1 MSIDIPSKNILV
13 LGNGFDLH
21 HNLKTKYSDYI
32 EFMTQLK
39 KRNEMCA
46 NSNKNGVMSLDDL
59 KEDKSKLRSQ
69 CLQTYIDKGFSEKT
83 IIKVWTMTN
92 NNFVQYFMSYDA
104 EVKGWIDFEVLIK
117 NITTDIEK
125 VMNRID
131 DMNAKGEDKHKYGI
145 IGNVREILLAR
156 SFSKIFEIDEGNGIY
171 IKKELANDLV
181 GINRKAVIKILRKEF
196 DDLCDSLWLYL
207 KDIEPHYREIKPEF
221 TYQQIENI
229 GADAVITFNYTDTY
243 KRYGISSEN
252 AIHVHGSL
260 EENNI
265 VLGFDDDDEKE
276 LQYVYFKK
284 YMQCI
289 LKRTPIL
296 DQYNFSVEVLGE
308 GGINTYDYEN
318 PIMHFFGHSLDAT
331 DREKLI
337 YLFNIASR
345 IKIYYYDE
353 DDHEEKIEK
362 VIELLGKQNAL
373 IGMHDKR
380 IDFIQIEK
388 TEKEMIDEK
397 RERERPFIN
406 MFNIYEEMNREKEED
421 QKKKEEMENIFKQLP
436 KDFFHVLEDSVEK
449 WAILS
454 NFVIVS

>member
-1 MSIDIPSKNILV
+1 MVKYGQIKSVVKEYFMSIDMPSKNILV

-32 EFMTQLK
+32 EFMAQLK
-39 KRNEMCA
+39 KKNEMCA

-59 KEDKSKLRSQ
+59 KEDQSKLRSQ
-69 CLQTYIDKGFSEKT
+69 CLQTYIDKGFSEET
-83 IIKVWTMTN
+83 VRKVWTMSN
-92 NNFVQYFMSYDA
+92 NNFVQYFMLYNA

-125 VMNRID
+125 IMNKID
-131 DMNAKGEDKHKYGI
+131 DINVEGEDKHKHGI

-156 SFSKIFEIDEGNGIY
+156 SFSKIFEIDERNGIY
-171 IKKELANDLV
+171 IKKELANYLV
-181 GINRKAVIKILRKEF
+181 GINRKAVIKILHKEF
-196 DDLCDSLWLYL
+196 DDLCDCLWLYL
-207 KDIEPHYREIKPEF
+207 KDIEPHCREIKSEF

-265 VLGFDDDDEKE
+265 VLGFDDDNERE

-296 DQYNFSVEVLGE
+296 NQYNFSVKVLGE
-308 GGINTYDYEN
+308 GGTNAHDYED
-318 PIMHFFGHSLDAT
+318 PIMHFFGHSLDLT
-331 DREKLI
+331 DREKLK
-337 YLFNIASR
+337 YLFNIAAR

-362 VIELLGKQNAL
+362 VIALLGKQDAL
-373 IGMHDKR
+373 RGMQNKR
-380 IDFIQIEK
+380 IEFIQIEK
-388 TEKEMIDEK
+388 TEKEMMDEK
-397 RERERPFIN
+397 REREIPIIN
-406 MFNIYEEMNREKEED
+406 MFKIFEEMEKKKEEE
-421 QKKKEEMENIFKQLP
+421 QKKKEEMDNILKQLP
-436 KDFFHVLEDSVEK
+436 KDFFRFTD
-449 WAILS
+449 
-454 NFVIVS
+454 